1 MHCTFVMGRRCEV
14 GLDLDAGV
22 TRRLV
27 LFVLEAPTY
36 EYLCFPTCHSTAVS
50 SVTAIATALSTTVE
64 LRVRLVIQH
73 FWIVTTCI

>member
-1 MHCTFVMGRRCEV
+1 MHCTFAVGRRCEV
-14 GLDLDAGV
+14 GMDLDAGV

-36 EYLCFPTCHSTAVS
+36 EYLLLSTAVS

-73 FWIVTTCI
+73 FWIVTTGI